1 MTTTYTVT
9 DRSGNVIARGLTLS
23 HAAHEILSTDGRE
36 WDIRPID
43 GGGWRLWSR
52 QQVANRPWA
61 ETSITS
67 FVSSPEAASD
77 DIFEQVITACWPGH
91 YEACTDAG
99 YDRMLAEIDA

>member
-9 DRSGNVIARGLTLS
+9 DRSGNVIERGLTLS

-43 GGGWRLWSR
+43 GGGWCLWAR
-52 QQVANRPWA
+52 HQVANRPWA
-61 ETSITS
+61 ETTVWS
-67 FVSSPEAASD
+67 FAASPEAAEA
-77 DIFEQVITACWPGH
+77 DIFGQVITACWPGH
-91 YEACTDAG
+91 YEAWTDAG